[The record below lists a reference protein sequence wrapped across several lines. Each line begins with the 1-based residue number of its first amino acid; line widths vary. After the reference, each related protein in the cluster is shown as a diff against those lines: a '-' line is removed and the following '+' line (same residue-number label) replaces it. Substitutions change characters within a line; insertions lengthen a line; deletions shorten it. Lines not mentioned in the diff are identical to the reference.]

1 MAIDPL
7 TAGVD
12 LASTVINKIWP
23 DKSAAEA
30 AQLAAAVALVMSFF
44 GLIASLVQGQMDVNK
59 AEAASPNAFT
69 SGWRPAIGW
78 VCGLALLFQYIL
90 RPLLM
95 WYGVITGHQWPP
107 LPGIDDN
114 LWQLMLGLLG
124 LGGLRT
130 FEKTKGVAS

>member
-1 MAIDPL
+1 MALDPL

-12 LASTVINKIWP
+12 LATTVINKIWP

-30 AQLAAAVALVMSFF
+30 AQLAAAVALVQS
-44 GLIASLVQGQMDVNK
+44 QMDINR

-90 RPLLM
+90 RPVLM
-95 WYGVITGHQWPP
+95 WFGVIAGHQWPP

>member
-1 MAIDPL
+1 MALDPL

-12 LASTVINKIWP
+12 LATTVINKIWP

-30 AQLAAAVALVMSFF
+30 AQLAAAVALV
-44 GLIASLVQGQMDVNK
+44 QGQMDVNK
-59 AEAASPNAFT
+59 AEAASSNAFT

-90 RPLLM
+90 RPMLM
-95 WYGVITGHQWPP
+95 WFGVIAGHQWPP

>member
-1 MAIDPL
+1 MSLDPL

-30 AQLAAAVALVMSFF
+30 AQLAAAVALV
-44 GLIASLVQGQMDVNK
+44 QGQMDVNR

>member
-1 MAIDPL
+1 MALDPL

-12 LASTVINKIWP
+12 LATTVINKIWP

-30 AQLAAAVALVMSFF
+30 AQLAAAVA
-44 GLIASLVQGQMDVNK
+44 LVQGQMDVNK

-90 RPLLM
+90 RPMLM
-95 WYGVITGHQWPP
+95 WFGVITGHQWPP

>member
-1 MAIDPL
+1 MALDPL

-12 LASTVINKIWP
+12 LATTVINKIWP

-30 AQLAAAVALVMSFF
+30 AQLAAAVA
-44 GLIASLVQGQMDVNK
+44 LVQGQMDVNK

-90 RPLLM
+90 RPMLM
-95 WYGVITGHQWPP
+95 WFGVIAGHQWPP
-107 LPGIDDN
+107 LPGIDDK

>member
-1 MAIDPL
+1 MALDPL

-12 LASTVINKIWP
+12 LATTVINKIWP

-30 AQLAAAVALVMSFF
+30 AQLAAQVA
-44 GLIASLVQGQMDVNK
+44 IVQGQLDTNK
-59 AEAASPNAFT
+59 AEAANPNAFT
-69 SGWRPAIGW
+69 SGWRPFIGW
-78 VCGLALLFQYIL
+78 VCGMALMFQYIA

-95 WYGVITGHQWPP
+95 WYGTVAGHQWPA

-114 LWQLMLGLLG
+114 LWQLMLGMLG

-130 FEKTKGVAS
+130 FEKTKGVAA

>member
-1 MAIDPL
+1 MALDPL

-12 LASTVINKIWP
+12 LATTVITRIWP

-30 AQLAAAVALVMSFF
+30 AQLAAAVA
-44 GLIASLVQGQMDVNK
+44 LVQGQMDVNK

-90 RPLLM
+90 RPMLM
-95 WYGVITGHQWPP
+95 WFGVITGHQWPP

>member
-1 MAIDPL
+1 MSLDPL

-12 LASTVINKIWP
+12 LATTVINKIWP

-30 AQLAAAVALVMSFF
+30 AQLAAAVA
-44 GLIASLVQGQMDVNK
+44 LVQGQMDVNK

-90 RPLLM
+90 RPILM
-95 WYGVITGHQWPP
+95 WYGIVTGHQWPP

>member
-1 MAIDPL
+1 MSLDPL
-7 TAGVD
+7 TAGVE
-12 LASTVINKIWP
+12 LARTVITRIWP

-30 AQLAAAVALVMSFF
+30 AQLAAAVALV
-44 GLIASLVQGQMDVNK
+44 QGQMDVNK
-59 AEAASPNAFT
+59 AEAASPSAFT

-90 RPLLM
+90 RPMLM
-95 WYGVITGHQWPP
+95 WFGVIAGHQWPP